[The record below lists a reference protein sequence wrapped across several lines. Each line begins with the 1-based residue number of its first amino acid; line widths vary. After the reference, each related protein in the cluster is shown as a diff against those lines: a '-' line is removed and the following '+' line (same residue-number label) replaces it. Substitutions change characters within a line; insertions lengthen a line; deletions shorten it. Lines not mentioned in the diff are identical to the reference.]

1 MRILFMGTP
10 SLAAECL
17 KKIYEKEGVIVVGV
31 LTQTDKPKGRSMK
44 LTPSPV
50 KELAL
55 MYGIPVYQPKTLR
68 DGAFREEL
76 ERLDPEMIIVAA
88 YGKILPDYVL
98 DYPKYGCI
106 NAHGSLLPKYR
117 GAAPIQRA
125 VIDGESETGITAMY
139 MDAGLDTGDI
149 IKKYPCAI
157 DPEEDFGSLYDR
169 LAVIAG
175 DAMCDVID
183 MAEGGCVPRE
193 PQTGESSYAAKIEK
207 EDTVID
213 FTKTARE
220 IKNLVR
226 GLSPAPLAVTRL
238 PDGKLLKIT
247 RAAVPETA
255 ENADNNAVPGMV
267 VSLDAHGVGYIGVK
281 CADGVVLFTGV
292 VPEGK
297 KPMNASDF
305 IRGRK
310 INEGDVL
317 KY

>member
-10 SLAAECL
+10 PLAAECL
-17 KKIYEKEGVIVVGV
+17 KKIYEKDGVTVVGV

-55 MYGIPVYQPKTLR
+55 MYGIPVYQPKTLK

-88 YGKILPDYVL
+88 YGK
-98 DYPKYGCI
+98 
-106 NAHGSLLPKYR
+106 
-117 GAAPIQRA
+117 IQRA

-183 MAEGGCVPRE
+183 MAAGGRVPRE

-255 ENADNNAVPGMV
+255 ECADNNAVPGMV
-267 VSLDAHGVGYIGVK
+267 VSLDTHGAGYIGVK
-281 CADGVVLFTGV
+281 CADGIVLFTGV